1 MSEVYVCCHEQVLCA
16 VGSYALVLLFLEEL
30 HGVVQPVHYIHGAA
44 IVVEARREDLVL
56 VHLQLLCEAAS
67 AEQAAAVT
75 ARQTSAG
82 NMVHEQASAAPARSA
97 APVSDPHRAQRWL

>member
-1 MSEVYVCCHEQVLCA
+1 MSYAWGRRSLDRLATAHPLLRLLFERVIRRADLPSDLTVLC
-16 VGSYALVLLFLEEL
+16 G
-30 HGVVQPVHYIHGAA
+30 HRTQ
-44 IVVEARREDLVL
+44 
-56 VHLQLLCEAAS
+56 